1 MTEALS
7 LTCSDASAQLRIGSV
22 STLSGVPVSTLRIWQ
37 TRYAAFSPS
46 KTTGQHRLYTQADAD
61 KAALLRHLTENG
73 HSIGGIARLD
83 MPTLQRMAQ
92 HPLSPTAPRHSR
104 LAHLDNEPGES
115 LPVVLDAAQA
125 PSIAVVGSG
134 LVQRL
139 QSAGFMRHAWEMRLT
154 VVAEFADLAQAWER
168 VAVLGQA
175 SQADNQTNAASQPAL
190 WLMRLNPLDDAA
202 CAQLASVRA
211 AHPQTAC
218 VLLYSYG
225 PQTVVQALRRMGC
238 VVRREPLQDDELA
251 ELIQAVLTRAQ
262 AAGTDAK
269 RLKGSAPDA
278 APVPP
283 RKYADHTLQRV
294 ASLSGTIQ
302 CECPRHVAELIAQLA
317 NFEQYSQACLNKS
330 PDDARLHVHLNRVSG
345 TARAL
350 FEQALEMVARH
361 EGIDLA

>member
-1 MTEALS
+1 MTKALS
-7 LTCSDASAQLRIGSV
+7 LTCSDAPAQLRIGSV

-92 HPLSPTAPRHSR
+92 HPLSPAARHSR
-104 LAHLDNEPGES
+104 PAHLDNEPGES

-168 VAVLGQA
+168 VAVVGQA
-175 SQADNQTNAASQPAL
+175 SQADNQTKAASQPAL
-190 WLMRLNPLDDAA
+190 WLMRLNTLDDAA

-251 ELIQAVLTRAQ
+251 ELIQAVLARTQ
-262 AAGTDAK
+262 SAGTEAK
-269 RLKGSAPDA
+269 TLHDSAPDA

-294 ASLSGTIQ
+294 ASLSGAIQ

-317 NFEQYSQACLNKS
+317 NFEQYSQDCLNKS
-330 PDDARLHVHLNRVSG
+330 PDDARLHAHLHRVSG

>member
-1 MTEALS
+1 MTEAPS
-7 LTCSDASAQLRIGSV
+7 LTCTDTPAQLRIGSV

-37 TRYAAFSPS
+37 TRYAAFSPA
-46 KTTGQHRLYTQADAD
+46 KTTGQHRLYTQADAE

-83 MPTLQRMAQ
+83 MPTLQRMAK
-92 HPLSPTAPRHSR
+92 HPLNPISWHNTPAQLHTG
-104 LAHLDNEPGES
+104 PGEC
-115 LPVVLDAAQA
+115 LPPVVGAAQESA
-125 PSIAVVGSG
+125 IAVVGSG
-134 LVQRL
+134 LAQRL
-139 QSAGFMRHAWEMRLT
+139 QSPGFKRHAWEMQLF
-154 VVAEFADLAQAWER
+154 VVAEFADLAQAWEN
-168 VAVLGQA
+168 VAVVGQ
-175 SQADNQTNAASQPAL
+175 SGQPEHQSMGEGPPAL
-190 WLMRLNPLDDAA
+190 WLMRLNTLDDAA

-211 AHPQTAC
+211 AYPQTAC

-225 PQTVVQALRRMGC
+225 PQAVVQALRRMGC
-238 VVRREPLQDDELA
+238 VVRREPVQDDELA
-251 ELIQAVLTRAQ
+251 ELIQGVLARAQ
-262 AAGTDAK
+262 SAGTEAK
-269 RLKGSAPDA
+269 TLHDSTPDA

-317 NFEQYSQACLNKS
+317 NFEQYSQDCLNKS
-330 PDDARLHVHLNRVSG
+330 PDDARLHAHLQHMSG
-345 TARAL
+345 KARAL

>member
-1 MTEALS
+1 
-7 LTCSDASAQLRIGSV
+7 
-22 STLSGVPVSTLRIWQ
+22 
-37 TRYAAFSPS
+37 
-46 KTTGQHRLYTQADAD
+46 
-61 KAALLRHLTENG
+61 
-73 HSIGGIARLD
+73 
-83 MPTLQRMAQ
+83 
-92 HPLSPTAPRHSR
+92 
-104 LAHLDNEPGES
+104 
-115 LPVVLDAAQA
+115 
-125 PSIAVVGSG
+125 
-134 LVQRL
+134 
-139 QSAGFMRHAWEMRLT
+139 MRHAWEMRLT

-168 VAVLGQA
+168 VAVVGQA

-190 WLMRLNPLDDAA
+190 WLMRLNTLDDAA

-330 PDDARLHVHLNRVSG
+330 PDDARLHAHLNRVSG

>member
-92 HPLSPTAPRHSR
+92 HPLSPAARHSR
-104 LAHLDNEPGES
+104 PAHLDNEPGES

-139 QSAGFMRHAWEMRLT
+139 QSAGFMRHAWEMRLS
-154 VVAEFADLAQAWER
+154 VVAEFADLAQAWEN
-168 VAVLGQA
+168 VAVVGQA
-175 SQADNQTNAASQPAL
+175 SQADNQTKAASQPAL
-190 WLMRLNPLDDAA
+190 WLMRLNTLDDAA

-262 AAGTDAK
+262 TAGTDAK
-269 RLKGSAPDA
+269 RIKGSAPDA

-330 PDDARLHVHLNRVSG
+330 PDDARLHAHLHRVSG

>member
-1 MTEALS
+1 MLH
-7 LTCSDASAQLRIGSV
+7 I
-22 STLSGVPVSTLRIWQ
+22 
-37 TRYAAFSPS
+37 
-46 KTTGQHRLYTQADAD
+46 TT
-61 KAALLRHLTENG
+61 
-73 HSIGGIARLD
+73 
-83 MPTLQRMAQ
+83 
-92 HPLSPTAPRHSR
+92 R
-104 LAHLDNEPGES
+104 LATPADLD
-115 LPVVLDAAQA
+115 VLAPLFDAYRQFYAQ
-125 PSIAVVGSG
+125 P
-134 LVQRL
+134 
-139 QSAGFMRHAWEMRLT
+139 
-154 VVAEFADLAQAWER
+154 ADLAQARAFLAERMQRQESVILLAVAPAVSAAPGTDSCIDTSAEDGRVIGFCQLYPTFCSVEARPIYALYDLFVRPEARRSGVGKALLLAAESLAAAHGKCRMDLTTARTNLMAQAWEN
-168 VAVLGQA
+168 VAVVGQA
-175 SQADNQTNAASQPAL
+175 SQADNQTKAANQPAL
-190 WLMRLNPLDDAA
+190 WLMRLNTLDDAA

-262 AAGTDAK
+262 TAGTDAK

-330 PDDARLHVHLNRVSG
+330 PDDARLHAHLHRVSG

>member
-92 HPLSPTAPRHSR
+92 HPLSPAARHSR
-104 LAHLDNEPGES
+104 PAHLDNEPGES

-168 VAVLGQA
+168 VAVVGQA
-175 SQADNQTNAASQPAL
+175 SQADNQTKAASQPAL
-190 WLMRLNPLDDAA
+190 WLMRLNTLDDAA

-238 VVRREPLQDDELA
+238 VVRREPVQDDELA
-251 ELIQAVLTRAQ
+251 ELIQAVLARTQ
-262 AAGTDAK
+262 SAGTEAK
-269 RLKGSAPDA
+269 TLHDSAPDA

-294 ASLSGTIQ
+294 ASLSGAIQ

-317 NFEQYSQACLNKS
+317 NFEQYSQDCLNKS
-330 PDDARLHVHLNRVSG
+330 PDDARLHAHLHRVSG

>member
-1 MTEALS
+1 MTKALS
-7 LTCSDASAQLRIGSV
+7 LTCSDAPAQLRIGSV

-92 HPLSPTAPRHSR
+92 HPLSPAARHSR
-104 LAHLDNEPGES
+104 PAHLDNEPGES
-115 LPVVLDAAQA
+115 LPVVLDAAQV

-154 VVAEFADLAQAWER
+154 VEAEFADLAQAWER
-168 VAVLGQA
+168 VAVVGQA
-175 SQADNQTNAASQPAL
+175 SQADNQTKAASQPAL
-190 WLMRLNPLDDAA
+190 WLMRLNTLDDAA

-238 VVRREPLQDDELA
+238 VVRREPVQDDELA
-251 ELIQAVLTRAQ
+251 ELIQAVLARTQ
-262 AAGTDAK
+262 SAGTEAK
-269 RLKGSAPDA
+269 TLHDSAPDA

-294 ASLSGTIQ
+294 ASLSGAIQ

-317 NFEQYSQACLNKS
+317 NFEQYSQDCLNKS
-330 PDDARLHVHLNRVSG
+330 PDDARLHAHLHRVSG